1 MPDTSIKL
9 CDVVFP
15 DPIIPASR
23 TVGYGY
29 DAVGIPDIN
38 KLSSIVLPGVTMK
51 PDERE
56 TERIENYK
64 TASVLETD
72 YFTNPGVYRVQ
83 EERLPVLKERCDRK
97 AFASVGGSTIEE
109 YVKVAEILDRSD
121 AVGFLELDSSCRN
134 RDNSGIRF
142 GQNATSLYKIINEV
156 KYRVRKPV
164 FAKLCPTVTNI
175 RDMAQAAQDGG
186 AEGIVIP
193 GTRFGT
199 DIDLTTKKPVFSCDC
214 RYDSY
219 ELKPVVMRDVFEA
232 FDAVGLI
239 IVSCGGV
246 NCAEDALKMIAAG
259 ASLVQIDEAVML
271 DPSVLGRISAR
282 LPEVME
288 KCGIEKIKDFVGAA
302 HR

>member
-38 KLSSIVLPGVTMK
+38 KLSSLVLPGVTMK

-83 EERLPVLKERCDRK
+83 EERLPVLKERYNRK
-97 AFASVGGSTIEE
+97 TFASVGGSTIEE

-164 FAKLCPTVTNI
+164 FAKLCPTVNNI

-199 DIDLTTKKPVFSCDC
+199 DIDLASKKPVFSCDC

-219 ELKPVVMRDVFEA
+219 QLKPIIMRDVFEA

-271 DPSVLGRISAR
+271 DPSVLERICSQLSAAMQR
-282 LPEVME
+282 Y
-288 KCGIEKIKDFVGAA
+288 GIENIKDFVGAA

>member
-1 MPDTSIKL
+1 
-9 CDVVFP
+9 
-15 DPIIPASR
+15 
-23 TVGYGY
+23 
-29 DAVGIPDIN
+29 
-38 KLSSIVLPGVTMK
+38 
-51 PDERE
+51 
-56 TERIENYK
+56 
-64 TASVLETD
+64 
-72 YFTNPGVYRVQ
+72 
-83 EERLPVLKERCDRK
+83 
-97 AFASVGGSTIEE
+97 
-109 YVKVAEILDRSD
+109 
-121 AVGFLELDSSCRN
+121 
-134 RDNSGIRF
+134 
-142 GQNATSLYKIINEV
+142 
-156 KYRVRKPV
+156 
-164 FAKLCPTVTNI
+164 
-175 RDMAQAAQDGG
+175 MAQAAQDGG

-199 DIDLTTKKPVFSCDC
+199 DIDLASKKPVFSCDC

-288 KCGIEKIKDFVGAA
+288 KYGIEKIKDFVGAA